1 MDQLREID
9 EAVRAADDALA
20 YLRRAAR
27 SLGSARNYGVWD
39 ILGGGLIVTMLKHSK
54 LDKARVEMENAR
66 DAMRRFSDELR
77 DVEALPDVELDIGDF
92 LTLADYF
99 FDGFLA
105 LFRVCAAAL
114 AARDAFA
121 DLKHLA
127 GCFQKLL
134 FIGVDGDEFDALQV
148 AGNHAIDR
156 VVAAPADADHFNIDN
171 CIVVEVVFQR
181 HFLFPPAFYNQ
192 GFVRF

>member
-105 LFRVCAAAL
+105 DVMVQGHIRQA
-114 AARDAFA
+114 
-121 DLKHLA
+121 
-127 GCFQKLL
+127 Q
-134 FIGVDGDEFDALQV
+134 EQV
-148 AGNHAIDR
+148 ARAIR
-156 VVAAPADADHFNIDN
+156 Q
-171 CIVVEVVFQR
+171 VERIRDKLVDLR
-181 HFLFPPAFYNQ
+181 
-192 GFVRF
+192 

>member
-54 LDKARVEMENAR
+54 LDMARVEMENAR

-105 LFRVCAAAL
+105 DVMVQGRIRQA
-114 AARDAFA
+114 
-121 DLKHLA
+121 
-127 GCFQKLL
+127 Q
-134 FIGVDGDEFDALQV
+134 EQV
-148 AGNHAIDR
+148 ARAIR
-156 VVAAPADADHFNIDN
+156 Q
-171 CIVVEVVFQR
+171 VERIRDKLVDLR
-181 HFLFPPAFYNQ
+181 
-192 GFVRF
+192 